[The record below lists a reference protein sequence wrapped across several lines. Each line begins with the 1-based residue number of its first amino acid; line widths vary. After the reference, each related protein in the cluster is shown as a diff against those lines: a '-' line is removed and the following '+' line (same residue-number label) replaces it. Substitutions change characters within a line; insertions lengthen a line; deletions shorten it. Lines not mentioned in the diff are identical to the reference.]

1 MTVMVCDDDAM
12 TRESL
17 RRMVAE
23 QSGVARVITAGSGEE
38 ALARYEADRPDLVLM
53 DVRMPGIGG
62 VEALR
67 RLRSQHAD
75 AIVVMLTTAGD
86 PDAVGMA
93 VEAGARGYL
102 AKDATAEELA
112 ATIALV
118 LGASA
123 PAVHAAQ
130 LGDRPELSER
140 EIQVLDGMSRG
151 LSNSEIGRELYLS
164 EDTVKTHARR
174 LYRKLGAADRAQ
186 AVASQ
191 RLPLGPAGVGAATDA
206 GNLPSWSLK
215 ASSDCWA

>member
-123 PAVHAAQ
+123 PPSTPRSWV
-130 LGDRPELSER
+130 
-140 EIQVLDGMSRG
+140 I
-151 LSNSEIGRELYLS
+151 
-164 EDTVKTHARR
+164 AR
-174 LYRKLGAADRAQ
+174 
-186 AVASQ
+186 S
-191 RLPLGPAGVGAATDA
+191 
-206 GNLPSWSLK
+206 
-215 ASSDCWA
+215 

>member
-186 AVASQ
+186 AVASGF
-191 RLPLGPAGVGAATDA
+191 RWGLLE
-206 GNLPSWSLK
+206 
-215 ASSDCWA
+215 

>member
-1 MTVMVCDDDAM
+1 LTVMVCDDDAM

-186 AVASQ
+186 AVASGF
-191 RLPLGPAGVGAATDA
+191 RWGLLE
-206 GNLPSWSLK
+206 
-215 ASSDCWA
+215 

>member
-151 LSNSEIGRELYLS
+151 RDRPRAVPLGGHRQDPCPAPVPQAGR
-164 EDTVKTHARR
+164 RR
-174 LYRKLGAADRAQ
+174 PSPGRG
-186 AVASQ
+186 Q

>member
-102 AKDATAEELA
+102 AKVA
-112 ATIALV
+112 IALV

-186 AVASQ
+186 AVASGF
-191 RLPLGPAGVGAATDA
+191 RWGLLE
-206 GNLPSWSLK
+206 
-215 ASSDCWA
+215 

>member
-23 QSGVARVITAGSGEE
+23 QSGVARVIKAGSGEE

-186 AVASQ
+186 AVASGF
-191 RLPLGPAGVGAATDA
+191 RWGLLE
-206 GNLPSWSLK
+206 
-215 ASSDCWA
+215 

>member
-1 MTVMVCDDDAM
+1 MLTVMVCDDDSM

-23 QSGVARVITAGSGEE
+23 QSGVARVLTAGSGEE

-67 RLRSQHAD
+67 RLLSQHPD
-75 AIVVMLTTAGD
+75 AVVVMLTTAGD

-102 AKDATAEELA
+102 AKDASAEELA
-112 ATIALV
+112 ATVALV

-123 PAVHAAQ
+123 PAARAPQ

-140 EIQVLDGMSRG
+140 EVQVLDGMSRG
-151 LSNSEIGRELYLS
+151 LSNSEIGHELYLS

-174 LYRKLGAADRAQ
+174 LYRKLGAADRAE
-186 AVASQ
+186 AVASGF
-191 RLPLGPAGVGAATDA
+191 RWGLLE
-206 GNLPSWSLK
+206 
-215 ASSDCWA
+215 

>member
-23 QSGVARVITAGSGEE
+23 QSGVARVIKAGSGEE

-93 VEAGARGYL
+93 VESGARGYL

-186 AVASQ
+186 AVASGF
-191 RLPLGPAGVGAATDA
+191 RWGLLE
-206 GNLPSWSLK
+206 
-215 ASSDCWA
+215 